1 MEIPLGVR
9 KGAWTEEE
17 DNLLRKCI
25 EKYGEEKW
33 HQIPLRAED
42 NSLCQPSTTLDPQDS
57 ESVWWENVL
66 SGKEFDQG
74 ASSSSGRQ
82 KEEVMP
88 MANLLEENSS
98 PGTTKGEEYNIFYE
112 VGQTLPTD
120 LWLDVNLWN
129 LFNTEQQKFI

>member
-1 MEIPLGVR
+1 MASNSSKSRPRPQAFSKNIRWLKDKSIVENTV
-9 KGAWTEEE
+9 
-17 DNLLRKCI
+17 
-25 EKYGEEKW
+25 
-33 HQIPLRAED
+33 QSED
-42 NSLCQPSTTLDPQDS
+42 NSLCQPSITLDPQDS

-82 KEEVMP
+82 EEEVMP